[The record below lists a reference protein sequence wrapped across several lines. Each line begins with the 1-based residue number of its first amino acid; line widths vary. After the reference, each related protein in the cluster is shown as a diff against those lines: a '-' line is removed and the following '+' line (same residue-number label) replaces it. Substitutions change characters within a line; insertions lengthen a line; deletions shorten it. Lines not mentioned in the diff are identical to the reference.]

1 MPLRFSG
8 ISKRPPTNVTIVVEP
23 TVVRGYSHRAREIAT
38 DMAADVLSLVAA
50 DTILSFGG
58 KIACTPRK
66 QHRGRWV

>member
-1 MPLRFSG
+1 
-8 ISKRPPTNVTIVVEP
+8 
-23 TVVRGYSHRAREIAT
+23 VRGYSHRAREIAT

-50 DTILSFGG
+50 HTILSFGG